1 MAYKIDFD
9 NYIYMSSSVDDP
21 MEFLNFVHE
30 KLKSL
35 PLPPGVD
42 VTSILNMVHGQLEAM
57 GFPGN
62 VVVIFLHILSIC

>member
-1 MAYKIDFD
+1 
-9 NYIYMSSSVDDP
+9 

-42 VTSILNMVHGQLEAM
+42 PTAILNMVHGQLEAM
-57 GFPGN
+57 GFPGRYS
-62 VVVIFLHILSIC
+62 V

>member
-1 MAYKIDFD
+1 
-9 NYIYMSSSVDDP
+9 

-57 GFPGN
+57 GFPGIIACHN
-62 VVVIFLHILSIC
+62 IPSNSTLSFKINLLRI